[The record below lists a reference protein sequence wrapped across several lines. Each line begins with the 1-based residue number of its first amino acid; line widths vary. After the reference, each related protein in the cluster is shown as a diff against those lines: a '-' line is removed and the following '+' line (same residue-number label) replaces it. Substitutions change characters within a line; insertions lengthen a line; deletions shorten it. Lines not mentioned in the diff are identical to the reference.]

1 MSSSA
6 HRRGSRSGL
15 PQEQQLQQQWE
26 EAQLLPDLLKQLPRH
41 TLAVE
46 FGKTKKR
53 SATSGLDLGETLD
66 HAQLKRAP
74 ILDWPMDSTE
84 PDRLW
89 TLACIDVDARP
100 EDPNEE
106 RTTTIAGAATP
117 LRQRLV
123 WMMVDVGGPSMMNTG
138 RVLAGWDPDVDS
150 MQKSGAPTGQHRLV
164 FLVWPQKGHIQ
175 RSKLDEH
182 CFDSE
187 TNRQVYIASLL
198 AKHPQILADRVWAAN
213 FIYGGEPNDAVFEK
227 ERQQYELEKSASEMR
242 PHLENSGANH
252 PRPQERQEKLQRSP
266 SPPGTWTDSES
277 LLLFG
282 KGAETAGGGGAIEH
296 MDKTQKAGEFAP
308 EMHGTGVSMKPI
320 GKA

>member
-1 MSSSA
+1 
-6 HRRGSRSGL
+6 
-15 PQEQQLQQQWE
+15 
-26 EAQLLPDLLKQLPRH
+26 
-41 TLAVE
+41 
-46 FGKTKKR
+46 
-53 SATSGLDLGETLD
+53 LDLGETLD
-66 HAQLKRAP
+66 YSQLKRQP
-74 ILDWPMDSTE
+74 TLDWPMDSTE
-84 PDRLW
+84 PERLW

-123 WMMVDVGGPSMMNTG
+123 WMMVDVGGPALLSTG
-138 RVLAGWDPDVDS
+138 RVLAGWDPDVES

-182 CFDSE
+182 CFDAE
-187 TNRQVYIASLL
+187 THRQVYISSLL
-198 AKHPQILADRVWAAN
+198 AKHREILADRVWAAN
-213 FIYGGEPNDAVFEK
+213 FVYGGEPNDSVFQK
-227 ERQQYELEKSASEMR
+227 ERDLYQLEKSAGEMR
-242 PHLENSGANH
+242 PTLESGTKH
-252 PRPQERQEKLQRSP
+252 PRPQERQEKVQRSP

-296 MDKTQKAGEFAP
+296 MDKNKSLERALC
-308 EMHGTGVSMKPI
+308 I
-320 GKA
+320 LYI